1 MQNLEKYRKE
11 IFKNETSAGD
21 EGVIAESI
29 DIVNDKFGLNQEQML
44 QALNFL
50 YSIKDSFLGRTKKEP
65 SDNIVNELSSKIIK
79 YIKPIL
85 FISEND
91 FEKEIDKFLL
101 TCGYKICNYYPNN
114 YLDVYNLYHQF
125 QKETANYDFDINSV
139 SKFLEWFKNNPNLD
153 FNFYFDKEEKEN
165 IVKRVCKELNITQAE
180 LGRQLDV
187 PASTINTW
195 ASGKIPKMAEVA
207 LTLMLENKQQK
218 EILEAIKKARDFI
231 GRI

>member
-1 MQNLEKYRKE
+1 MENLEKYRKE
-11 IFKNETSAGD
+11 IFKDEISAGD

-65 SDNIVNELSSKIIK
+65 FDNIVSELSSKIIK
-79 YIKPIL
+79 YLIPSLIV
-85 FISEND
+85 SEND

-114 YLDVYNLYHQF
+114 YLDVYNIYHQF

>member
-1 MQNLEKYRKE
+1 MENLEKYRKE
-11 IFKNETSAGD
+11 IFKDETSAGD
-21 EGVIAESI
+21 EGVIAESVKE
-29 DIVNDKFGLNQEQML
+29 VNNNFKLGEKQIIQVLE
-44 QALNFL
+44 FL
-50 YSIKDSFLGRTKKEP
+50 YSIKDSFLGRIKKEP
-65 SDNIVNELSSKIIK
+65 LDNIVSELRFKIIE

-101 TCGYKICNYYPNN
+101 TCGYKIFNYYPND

-125 QKETANYDFDINSV
+125 QKETANYYFDINSV
-139 SKFLEWFKNNPNLD
+139 AKFLEWFKNNPNLD
-153 FNFYFDKEEKEN
+153 FNFYFDKEKKEN
-165 IVKRVCKELNITQAE
+165 IVKKVCKELNITQTE